1 MQRLLVLCSAAS
13 ALRLAPRLAP
23 PRLAKAPAVA
33 AAPKA
38 KRVAQVAA
46 VASLALLAPQP
57 ASASH
62 LADVVSAKLRA
73 SGFADAWI
81 VATIAAMPVV
91 ELRGAIPVGAMMGM
105 PLPKVF
111 FLCVAGNMVPIA
123 PLLLALRSNF
133 VQKLLDKPLSKA
145 RAKAGAVSGNAR
157 WTALA
162 AFVGVPFPGTGAW
175 TGAMVAFVLGMPFSE
190 AMSSIF
196 AGVIV
201 AGLIMSS
208 LAAAG
213 AKGAAAVVTAIT
225 AAFLWKAAVAGPSED
240 AGASDADAA
249 EPAAE

>member
-1 MQRLLVLCSAAS
+1 MPKSGGGPRSMRPGSEQSTF
-13 ALRLAPRLAP
+13 PRLAP

-111 FLCVAGNMVPIA
+111 LLCVAGNMVPIA
-123 PLLLALRSNF
+123 PLLLAPLLTLCAALSRRLTPEQLR
-133 VQKLLDKPLSKA
+133 QYLAPPA
-145 RAKAGAVSGNAR
+145 RRQAD
-157 WTALA
+157 
-162 AFVGVPFPGTGAW
+162 
-175 TGAMVAFVLGMPFSE
+175 
-190 AMSSIF
+190 
-196 AGVIV
+196 
-201 AGLIMSS
+201 
-208 LAAAG
+208 
-213 AKGAAAVVTAIT
+213 VTCT
-225 AAFLWKAAVAGPSED
+225 Q
-240 AGASDADAA
+240 
-249 EPAAE
+249 